1 MIGDLYIYS
10 NNLNGD
16 TNIVDL
22 SSNNFTITKY
32 GIPYHSTNYTSTTP
46 RFTSCI
52 YCPNGISYSG
62 NTGVTLGT
70 DVDFTFDMYVND
82 IYNNTR
88 ERQPFAGFGMISFE
102 IYGLT
107 MTGVRSQIIILYN
120 ANTNS
125 AISNV
130 ITFPCLITITRQG
143 DIIRI
148 FEDGV
153 LNNVIAN
160 FDMGTSFF
168 SVGYSDSIVRSTINT
183 IRIINNI
190 SLYNSDFTMPTFP
203 YTDGESITG
212 QVTESDIGVA
222 RTIRLYNRTT
232 GELTYTT
239 TSNVDGTYEIPIL
252 NNDVEYD
259 VVFLDD
265 TAGNTYNDIIQ
276 RTSLI

>member
-10 NNLNGD
+10 DNLNGD

-32 GIPYHSTNYTSTTP
+32 GIPYHSTSYTSTTP

-52 YCPNGISYSG
+52 YCPNGKSYSG

-70 DVDFTFDMYVND
+70 DVDFTFDIYVYD
-82 IYNNTR
+82 IYNNTYDDH
-88 ERQPFAGFGMISFE
+88 PFAGFGMISFE
-102 IYGLT
+102 VLSRTVGGLNN
-107 MTGVRSQIIILYN
+107 QIILYN

-125 AISNV
+125 AISNA

-148 FEDGV
+148 FENGV
-153 LNNVIAN
+153 FKNISAN
-160 FDMGTSFF
+160 FDMGTSYFG
-168 SVGYSDSIVRSTINT
+168 VGASNSIVRSTINT
-183 IRIINNI
+183 VRIVNGI
-190 SLYNSDFTMPTFP
+190 SLYNSDFAMPTFP